1 MTTTIATANPLSL
14 TTEEQLESR
23 YNNEIRAFWQQ
34 GQFSSFTGVDDVKI
48 RYAQFSQ
55 ANNPQCLVIVPGRS
69 EGYLKYQ
76 ELAYDISRLGFD
88 IYIIDHRG
96 QGLSERML
104 ANKHKG
110 YVNHFDDYSEDLNT
124 FVNDVVSKDCK
135 KDVFLLAHS
144 MGGAIS
150 ARYLQLYP
158 GKIKAAVLASPMI
171 AINSG
176 GIPTWL
182 ASAIINT
189 GDGLATLFGQDSWYF
204 LGQGEFEQT
213 PFEENQLMQSKARY
227 KIFTDLY
234 QQQTDLQ
241 LGGVTYRWLNEALA
255 VNENLFADI
264 NKLNTPVQVLQAGD
278 DTVVDN
284 QAQFDFCAALNQSH
298 EASCPGG
305 KPFVVA
311 EARHEIF
318 FETDALRQQ
327 GIEEVMRWFT
337 EHGASM
343 TQ

>member
-1 MTTTIATANPLSL
+1 MTATLATANPLNL

-23 YNNEIRAFWQQ
+23 YDNEIRAFWQQ
-34 GQFSSFTGVDDVKI
+34 GLFSSFAGIDGIKI
-48 RYAQFSQ
+48 RYAQFSRVTNQ
-55 ANNPQCLVIVPGRS
+55 QCLVIVPGRS

-76 ELAYDISRLGFD
+76 ELAYDLSQLGFD

-104 ANKHKG
+104 ADQHKG
-110 YVNHFDDYSEDLNT
+110 YVSQFDDYSADLNT
-124 FVNDVVSKDCK
+124 FVNEVVSNECQKDI
-135 KDVFLLAHS
+135 FLLAHS

-204 LGQGEFEQT
+204 LGQGKFEQT
-213 PFEENQLMQSKARY
+213 PFEDNQLMQSETRY

-234 QQQTDLQ
+234 KQQADLQ
-241 LGGVTYRWLNEALA
+241 LGGVTYRWLSQALA
-255 VNENLFADI
+255 ANENLFADI
-264 NKLNTPVQVLQAGD
+264 AKLNTPVQVLQAGD

-284 QAQFDFCAALNQSH
+284 QAQFDFCAELNQSFGG
-298 EASCPGG
+298 SCPGG

-311 EARHEIF
+311 GARHEIF

-327 GIEEVMRWFT
+327 GIEEVMRWFI
-337 EHGASM
+337 EHGAS
-343 TQ
+343 TTL